1 MTVKAY
7 AKINLTLEVLGKRE
21 DGFHALRSVV
31 LPVSLYDEIVLDPAE
46 NISSDYLGEND
57 LCVKAA
63 KELLPKGL
71 GVSIK
76 IKKNIPVGGG
86 LGGGSADA
94 AAVIFALNEMF
105 SLHKSSAE
113 LIDVAAKIGSD
124 VPALLFGRDGN
135 PVLMEGRGEYVS
147 SLGIKLNKPLH
158 FVLVNPFVNS
168 STKEVF
174 KNCISCVTSDSK
186 ILYNMRH
193 ALEMGSAKEIS
204 EALFNDLQE
213 PAQRLYPRIA
223 EAKKALEESGGR
235 RVLMSGS
242 GSTVFCVAEN
252 SAEAES
258 LAAEVAKKGLWAFA
272 VQTIVP

>member
-7 AKINLTLEVLGKRE
+7 AKINLTLEVLGKRP
-21 DGFHALRSVV
+21 DGYHALRSVV
-31 LPVSLYDEIVLDPAE
+31 LPVSLSDEISLETADG
-46 NISSDYLGEND
+46 ISSDYLGEDD

-63 KELLPKGL
+63 KALLPEKA
-71 GVSIK
+71 GVSIR
-76 IKKNIPVGGG
+76 IEKNIPVGGG

-94 AAVIFALNEMF
+94 AAVIVALNEMF
-105 SLHKSSAE
+105 SMGKTKEE
-113 LIDVAAKIGSD
+113 LVGVAAKIGSD

-147 SLGIKLNKPLH
+147 PLGIRLEKPLH

-174 KNCISCVTSDSK
+174 RNCNSCVTSGDE

-193 ALEMGSAKEIS
+193 ALEMGSAEKIS
-204 EALFNDLQE
+204 EALFNALQE
-213 PAQRLYPRIA
+213 PAQSLYPQIA
-223 EAKKALEESGGR
+223 DAKRVLESVSSR

-242 GSTVFCVAEN
+242 GSTVFCTAED
-252 SAEAES
+252 SCEAQS
-258 LAAEVAKKGLWAFA
+258 LAAEVKKAGLWASA